1 MSHHSSI
8 PRQNSDLLKRPQSG
22 VDEHKLG
29 ATGRFPDGKLNE
41 HDEGEIAIGIAHDAQ
56 TGKIVM
62 NFGQPTAW
70 IGFTKDQARDIAR
83 VLNNLATG

>member
-8 PRQNSDLLKRPQSG
+8 QGSSELLRRLQSG